1 MDIKKLNEELAK
13 FVEDWPDNKEFNAL
27 FDQHVPAQG
36 HANTLGGELI
46 RAVNKI
52 VYRYYNDGDRVGVG
66 YGNETCNPAA
76 RFIEENTKLEP
87 LAKELWNLCSDKEY
101 EELLADLMQAAI
113 EICKKDN
120 LFEQPIL
127 PAENIPAI
135 SLYLGENI
143 DLPKPVV
150 GETHLLN
157 TLDIADASSFNPLIS
172 CSKYVNEELSFCCT
186 FFITILS

>member
-1 MDIKKLNEELAK
+1 MDFKKLNEELAK

-27 FDQHVPAQG
+27 FDQYVPARG
-36 HANTLGGELI
+36 HADTLGGELI

-52 VYRYYNDGDRVGVG
+52 VYRYYNDGDRVGIG

-101 EELLADLMQAAI
+101 EQLLADLMQAAI

-120 LFEQPIL
+120 LFEQP
-127 PAENIPAI
+127 
-135 SLYLGENI
+135 
-143 DLPKPVV
+143 
-150 GETHLLN
+150 N
-157 TLDIADASSFNPLIS
+157 TDDMNNYTDPSD
-172 CSKYVNEELSFCCT
+172 SKWEEDEEEWYDDSDDWEDEE
-186 FFITILS
+186 I